1 MSEAKPALGFI
12 GLGNMGGPM
21 TRRLI
26 AAGHTVF
33 AYDVMPGKAPTG
45 ARGCASAAEVARQSD
60 MVLVCVTNGK
70 ALEAAV
76 FGAGGVAEGASAGK
90 LLVDHT
96 SSDPETSRTF
106 AQRLAPTGMRWL
118 DAPISG
124 GASGAADG
132 SLVVFCGGDAADVT
146 RFQTVAP
153 AIAQK
158 VSHMGPVGAGQA
170 TKLCNQVLVGGTLA
184 LLAETVSLARRA
196 GIDPAALPEAL
207 RGGFADSRP
216 LQVWGPRMAARHY
229 EPKAGA
235 VGGMLKDLDAVA
247 KLARS
252 AEAPVP
258 MAARAAEIL
267 RQYIARAGADKD
279 TASVAELYD

>member
-1 MSEAKPALGFI
+1 MNEPKPALGFI
-12 GLGNMGGPM
+12 GLGNMGGAM
-21 TRRLI
+21 TRRLV
-26 AAGHTVF
+26 AAGHAVF
-33 AYDVMPGKAPTG
+33 AYDIAPGKVPPG
-45 ARGCASAAEVARQSD
+45 ARTCASAAEVARQAD
-60 MVLVCVTNGK
+60 MILVCVTDSK

-76 FGAGGVAEGASAGK
+76 FGAGGVAEGAGAGK

-96 SSDPETSRTF
+96 SSDPETARHF
-106 AQRLAPTGMRWL
+106 AQRLASTGMRWL

-124 GASGAADG
+124 GAAGAADG
-132 SLVVFCGGDAADVT
+132 SLVVFCGGDAADMA
-146 RFQTVAP
+146 RFQAIAP

-158 VSHMGPVGAGQA
+158 VTHMGPVGAGQA

-196 GIDPAALPEAL
+196 GIDPAALPAAL
-207 RGGFADSRP
+207 AGGFADSRP
-216 LQVWGPRMAARHY
+216 LQVWGPRMAARRY

-247 KLARS
+247 KLAR
-252 AEAPVP
+252 ATEAPVP

-267 RQYIARAGADKD
+267 RQYVLRAGADKD

>member
-1 MSEAKPALGFI
+1 MTETKPVLGFI

-26 AAGHTVF
+26 AAGHAVF
-33 AYDVMPGKAPTG
+33 AYDIAPGKIPPG
-45 ARGCASAAEVARQSD
+45 ARACASAADVARQAD
-60 MVLVCVTNGK
+60 MVLVCVTNSK

-96 SSDPETSRTF
+96 SSDPETARTF
-106 AQRLAPTGMRWL
+106 AQRLASTGMRWL

-124 GASGAADG
+124 GAAGAADG
-132 SLVVFCGGDAADVT
+132 SLVVFCGGDAADVA
-146 RFQTVAP
+146 RFQAIAP

-158 VSHMGPVGAGQA
+158 VTHMGPVGTGQA

-196 GIDPAALPEAL
+196 GIDPAALPGAL
-207 RGGFADSRP
+207 AGGFADSRP
-216 LQVWGPRMAARHY
+216 LQAWGPRMAARNY

-247 KLARS
+247 KLAR
-252 AEAPVP
+252 ATEAPVP

-267 RQYIARAGADKD
+267 RQYVLRAGADKD

>member
-1 MSEAKPALGFI
+1 MTEPKPALGFI
-12 GLGNMGGPM
+12 GLGNMGGAM
-21 TRRLI
+21 TRRLV

-33 AYDVMPGKAPTG
+33 AYDVVPGKVPQG
-45 ARGCASAAEVARQSD
+45 ALSCASAADVARQAD
-60 MVLVCVTNGK
+60 IVLVCVTNAK

-76 FGAGGVAEGASAGK
+76 FGPSGVAEGASASK

-96 SSDPETSRTF
+96 SSDPETARHF

-124 GASGAADG
+124 GVGGAVDG
-132 SLVVFCGGDAADVT
+132 SLVVFCGGDAADVA
-146 RFQTVAP
+146 RFRPIAP

-158 VSHMGPVGAGQA
+158 VTHVGPIGTGQA

-184 LLAETVSLARRA
+184 LLAETVSLARRS
-196 GIDPAALPEAL
+196 GIDPAMLPEAL

-252 AEAPVP
+252 VEAPVP
-258 MAARAAEIL
+258 MAARAAEVL
-267 RQYIARAGADKD
+267 RQYVLHAGAEKD